1 MIRVLSKRSRGLLAL
16 LAVAAIVASACS
28 NSSSSPTSSGSVAPS
43 IGSGGSTA
51 DTSSAGPT
59 DQGSQNGGVAL
70 GRAAAGLSD
79 LTSYKFSITLA
90 GDPAASILSTVGEV
104 SSTGDAPLTYGGTII
119 VKPDKAADIKVSGLH
134 VIELG
139 GNDYMDMG
147 NTGAFLRTTVQSPSL
162 VDALSPAQMFSSM
175 VSNSTASGYNRVGSE
190 TKNGIAADHY
200 QASATALAEYGSIAG
215 ISNVTWTAD
224 IWVAT
229 DGGYAV
235 GIAIVAKAA
244 DNSVAYEIVF
254 DISKVND
261 PGNKVTAP
269 TNIVGA

>member
-1 MIRVLSKRSRGLLAL
+1 MVRVPSKRSRGLLAL
-16 LAVAAIVASACS
+16 LAVMAITASACS
-28 NSSSSPTSSGSVAPS
+28 SSSITVAPAGSVGSSGSTGV
-43 IGSGGSTA
+43 TN
-51 DTSSAGPT
+51 SAVPT
-59 DQGSQNGGVAL
+59 DQGGTNAAVVLS
-70 GRAAAGLSD
+70 RAVPGLSD
-79 LTSYKFSITLA
+79 LTSYKFSMTLA
-90 GDPAASILSTVGEV
+90 GDPATSVLTMLDET
-104 SSTGDAPLTYGGTII
+104 SSTGSAPVTYGGTII
-119 VKPDKAADIKVSGLH
+119 VKPENAADLEVGGLH
-134 VIELG
+134 LIELG
-139 GNDYMDMG
+139 GYDYMDMG

-162 VDALSPAQMFSSM
+162 VDALSPAQMFSPMISD
-175 VSNSTASGYNRVGSE
+175 STASGYNRVGSE

-269 TNIVGA
+269 TNIMGA